1 MMGTMSSIKEIMQFC
16 RLCLV
21 KDQVNVSIFEE
32 HGDTRDVKRKISECL
47 PVTVS
52 EEDSLP
58 KKICDGC
65 LYKLELLYQFR
76 TTCVSAEKQL
86 QVWIAELNNSESK
99 EDQDL
104 KLQHSQTSVKEE
116 IFDATDHPDNSE
128 YVIEEQ
134 HISYEEG
141 DIPYNESQDDNDD
154 GDATNSSDDEPL
166 AKRRK
171 RFLEEQV
178 QTDDTLKTADNKMAI
193 TKLEHESDDEN
204 VDDPEPNFVS
214 VGTSDDQQP
223 GPSGLNKMSATTTN
237 AEMPAFQ
244 PFITLSDG
252 RRAKKTIWNKKLPEI
267 DIIPIQKDLCGKN
280 NHSLSVDEYTDD
292 ATPSPSGT
300 KISRHPLYKNPF
312 VYKKNCW
319 RLGRRKNQHFEHTNP
334 KWACM
339 ICNFVAKEKNSLI
352 NHYEVHKAEK
362 DAKLELPECKSKS
375 DYFNCSICYQEF
387 TSLKAYEKHF
397 DRYHGERKFTC
408 FICEKFY
415 KDAFQ
420 LCIHNHL
427 AHTTT
432 ENQYY
437 CILCDFKTNSRKSLK
452 QHLQGHEDSCLFKC
466 DVCGRGFEGKSN
478 LEEHKSIHDAATIF
492 CCDICGEN
500 FDSSVNLDEHKK
512 SKHPEIENALGNE
525 CHLCGKNFANKKSL
539 ILHIKG
545 HTGESSVLCDMC
557 GKRLSSGEHLKQHL
571 RVHTGYKPHTC
582 TVCGKGFAKKCNLTL
597 HERVH
602 SGEKPYVCKVCS
614 KAFSQRSTL
623 VIHERYHTGERPYV
637 CSLCSKG
644 FVAKGLLSVHI
655 KSCNVIPA
663 EYLSG
668 ITD

>member
-237 AEMPAFQ
+237 AEMPIRVKEKFRIDRLKSKLDNEYTRKGKRLSKEWKCRKCDDSFTTIRSLKAHRKEAHSKVGQGLWSKYIYSQVENLYFCNICDKNSKTQEEMDQHVVSHDESYTCEHCGNVFQ
-244 PFITLSDG
+244 SAYKYSVHMRFHGSEYFHCTFCDYKTL
-252 RRAKKTIWNKKLPEI
+252 RRTAILTHINNMHLKNFMYYCKF
-267 DIIPIQKDLCGKN
+267 CGKG
-280 NHSLSVDEYTDD
+280 TDD
-292 ATPSPSGT
+292 RVKHREHENSHEGA
-300 KISRHPLYKNPF
+300 KPF
-312 VYKKNCW
+312 VCIVCNKIFLYSRYLLTHQQRYHKVTIDGIS
-319 RLGRRKNQHFEHTNP
+319 LPNQCH
-334 KWACM
+334 
-339 ICNFVAKEKNSLI
+339 ICKRTFSKAASLTKHLI
-352 NHYEVHKAEK
+352 NHEK
-362 DAKLELPECKSKS
+362 IAM
-375 DYFNCSICYQEF
+375 NGGR
-387 TSLKAYEKHF
+387 T
-397 DRYHGERKFTC
+397 
-408 FICEKFY
+408 
-415 KDAFQ
+415 
-420 LCIHNHL
+420 HL
-427 AHTTT
+427 
-432 ENQYY
+432 
-437 CILCDFKTNSRKSLK
+437 
-452 QHLQGHEDSCLFKC
+452 C
-466 DVCGRGFEGKSN
+466 DVCGKAFTGKEKLEGHYRMHTGDKPYSC
-478 LEEHKSIHDAATIF
+478 SY
-492 CCDICGEN
+492 C
-500 FDSSVNLDEHKK
+500 
-512 SKHPEIENALGNE
+512 P
-525 CHLCGKNFANKKSL
+525 KNF
-539 ILHIKG
+539 
-545 HTGESSVLCDMC
+545 T
-557 GKRLSSGEHLKQHL
+557 KREYL
-571 RVHTGYKPHTC
+571 VM
-582 TVCGKGFAKKCNLTL
+582 
-597 HERVH
+597 HERIH
-602 SGEKPYVCKVCS
+602 SGEKP
-614 KAFSQRSTL
+614 FSCEYCGKCFNQPAPL
-623 VIHERYHTGERPYV
+623 KIHVRGHTGERPYI
-637 CSLCSKG
+637 C
-644 FVAKGLLSVHI
+644 HI
-655 KSCNVIPA
+655 CKDGYISRTALNHHFKTCPGRTA
-663 EYLSG
+663 
-668 ITD
+668 DQ

>member
-237 AEMPAFQ
+237 AEMPCTKSKL
-244 PFITLSDG
+244 PEDITCPVCDKVFINRLKLNQHCRQHKPKSFCCQLCG
-252 RRAKKTIWNKKLPEI
+252 KSYKKNYELQLHKERHFKKKTIPCGV
-267 DIIPIQKDLCGKN
+267 CGKMLSSDITLKKHMIACHLKEHPFKCDQCDKGYLSEAALD
-280 NHSLSVDEYTDD
+280 NHKKTAHDGVVYKCDQCE
-292 ATPSPSGT
+292 
-300 KISRHPLYKNPF
+300 KIYKWPQAYKNHVKTHETGYIKP
-312 VYKKNCW
+312 
-319 RLGRRKNQHFEHTNP
+319 EHV
-334 KWACM
+334 CM
-339 ICNFVAKEKNSLI
+339 ICSKILG
-352 NHYEVHKAEK
+352 
-362 DAKLELPECKSKS
+362 SKS
-375 DYFNCSICYQEF
+375 
-387 TSLKAYEKHF
+387 SLQ
-397 DRYHGERKFTC
+397 D
-408 FICEKFY
+408 
-415 KDAFQ
+415 
-420 LCIHNHL
+420 
-427 AHTTT
+427 
-432 ENQYY
+432 
-437 CILCDFKTNSRKSLK
+437 
-452 QHLQGHEDSCLFKC
+452 
-466 DVCGRGFEGKSN
+466 
-478 LEEHKSIHDAATIF
+478 
-492 CCDICGEN
+492 
-500 FDSSVNLDEHKK
+500 
-512 SKHPEIENALGNE
+512 
-525 CHLCGKNFANKKSL
+525 
-539 ILHIKG
+539 
-545 HTGESSVLCDMC
+545 
-557 GKRLSSGEHLKQHL
+557 HL
-571 RVHTGYKPHTC
+571 RTHQSIKRYMC
-582 TVCGKGFAKKCNLTL
+582 EICGKGVTSLESLKI
-597 HERVH
+597 HERGHRGEKPFACKHCPKKFVSNALLRPH
-602 SGEKPYVCKVCS
+602 ERIHTNEKPYVCQTCN
-614 KAFSQRSTL
+614 KAFNQYGSYK
-623 VIHERYHTGERPYV
+623 IHTRIHTGERPYG
-637 CSLCSKG
+637 CHLCEKRFPSRTALNTHLK
-644 FVAKGLLSVHI
+644 KH
-655 KSCNVIPA
+655 
-663 EYLSG
+663 
-668 ITD
+668 

>member
-237 AEMPAFQ
+237 AEMPKRKHRWNKDIKRKPFLMCKNCNEKFSTARQLSIHTKEHLQKSNERQYLYTYSNRMFNCNTCDAEFSSKEKVEDHVLTHEKQYECVKCHSVFESPYKYSVHVQKHTKEAFQ
-244 PFITLSDG
+244 CPLCHYKTARATSLSQHIN
-252 RRAKKTIWNKKLPEI
+252 RMHLKRYAYNCRH
-267 DIIPIQKDLCGKN
+267 CGKGFG
-280 NHSLSVDEYTDD
+280 D
-292 ATPSPSGT
+292 PS
-300 KISRHPLYKNPF
+300 
-312 VYKKNCW
+312 VYKEHEQNHIAVKTLVCIVCKKEFLFSRYLTQHQTKRHVPNI
-319 RLGRRKNQHFEHTNP
+319 LGIQRKDQCAF
-334 KWACM
+334 
-339 ICNFVAKEKNSLI
+339 
-352 NHYEVHKAEK
+352 
-362 DAKLELPECKSKS
+362 CKKIFKKQATL
-375 DYFNCSICYQEF
+375 D
-387 TSLKAYEKHF
+387 KHLQTF
-397 DRYHGERKFTC
+397 HSNTPRP
-408 FICEKFY
+408 
-415 KDAFQ
+415 
-420 LCIHNHL
+420 
-427 AHTTT
+427 TTH
-432 ENQYY
+432 
-437 CILCDFKTNSRKSLK
+437 LCDNCGKGFKT
-452 QHLQGHEDSCLFKC
+452 
-466 DVCGRGFEGKSN
+466 
-478 LEEHKSIHDAATIF
+478 
-492 CCDICGEN
+492 
-500 FDSSVNLDEHKK
+500 
-512 SKHPEIENALGNE
+512 KHQLT
-525 CHLCGKNFANKKSL
+525 
-539 ILHIKG
+539 LHYRI
-545 HTGESSVLCDMC
+545 
-557 GKRLSSGEHLKQHL
+557 
-571 RVHTGYKPHTC
+571 HTGYKPYQC
-582 TVCGKGFAKKCNLTL
+582 KYCDKCFSKKEYLVM
-597 HERVH
+597 HERIH
-602 SGEKPYVCKVCS
+602 SGEKPYSCTHCGKCFNQYSSLRVHV
-614 KAFSQRSTL
+614 RT
-623 VIHERYHTGERPYV
+623 HTGERPYV
-637 CSLCSKG
+637 CQFCGNGYATKHSLKIHMNTCSGPDNK
-644 FVAKGLLSVHI
+644 
-655 KSCNVIPA
+655 
-663 EYLSG
+663 
-668 ITD
+668 D

>member
-237 AEMPAFQ
+237 AEMPNL
-244 PFITLSDG
+244 LSSSKEFKCSVCNQG
-252 RRAKKTIWNKKLPEI
+252 FEQRAKL
-267 DIIPIQKDLCGKN
+267 KN
-280 NHSLSVDEYTDD
+280 HMRKHK
-292 ATPSPSGT
+292 P
-300 KISRHPLYKNPF
+300 KNR
-312 VYKKNCW
+312 C
-319 RLGRRKNQHFEHTNP
+319 
-334 KWACM
+334 
-339 ICNFVAKEKNSLI
+339 
-352 NHYEVHKAEK
+352 
-362 DAKLELPECKSKS
+362 
-375 DYFNCSICYQEF
+375 
-387 TSLKAYEKHF
+387 
-397 DRYHGERKFTC
+397 
-408 FICEKFY
+408 
-415 KDAFQ
+415 
-420 LCIHNHL
+420 
-427 AHTTT
+427 
-432 ENQYY
+432 
-437 CILCDFKTNSRKSLK
+437 
-452 QHLQGHEDSCLFKC
+452 C
-466 DVCGRGFEGKSN
+466 DVCGSKFKTNQELNKHQRTHNSQKNIPCTLCEATFITEVGMKQHITSVHLKAYPFKCDQCDKGYLFEYILN
-478 LEEHKSIHDAATIF
+478 
-492 CCDICGEN
+492 N
-500 FDSSVNLDEHKK
+500 HKK
-512 SKHPEIENALGNE
+512 SAHLGTVYKCEKCNKNYKCRVAFKHHLKTHEVGYKKPEYSCSICTKLLSSKRCLESHLRTHEDSTRYVCKFCGKALGSR
-525 CHLCGKNFANKKSL
+525 HYLQ
-539 ILHIKG
+539 I
-545 HTGESSVLCDMC
+545 
-557 GKRLSSGEHLKQHL
+557 
-571 RVHTGYKPHTC
+571 
-582 TVCGKGFAKKCNLTL
+582 
-597 HERVH
+597 HERTHKGDKPFVCQYCPKAFVSSCLLKMH
-602 SGEKPYVCKVCS
+602 ERIHTNERPYVCKVCN
-614 KAFSQRSTL
+614 KAFNQLAPLT
-623 VIHERYHTGERPYV
+623 IHTRIHTGERPYG
-637 CSLCSKG
+637 CHLCDQRFSSRTNLNLHLK
-644 FVAKGLLSVHI
+644 KH
-655 KSCNVIPA
+655 
-663 EYLSG
+663 
-668 ITD
+668 

>member
-237 AEMPAFQ
+237 AEMPSSSSKEDQTCQEEIGCIETMSCIKCKNTFDTKSSFSKHFPKCTGSRLIPCEICQKKFESNTEKMYHVKRAHD
-244 PFITLSDG
+244 PSRITFACTICDKTFMTQIG
-252 RRAKKTIWNKKLPEI
+252 VKRHEGTHVNQFKYGCTECDKKYNLKTSLDHHVAVEHKGIRYQCKE
-267 DIIPIQKDLCGKN
+267 CGKSFTDKRYMKE
-280 NHSLSVDEYTDD
+280 HSFTHKEDYVPKRFTCTVCDKKMTSKHYFLRHVACHSNPNVTSVVCEVCGKTVTSKSSLRDHMMIHTGEKPFECKVCGKMFNK
-292 ATPSPSGT
+292 ARLL
-300 KISRHPLYKNPF
+300 KIHIRI
-312 VYKKNCW
+312 
-319 RLGRRKNQHFEHTNP
+319 HT
-334 KWACM
+334 
-339 ICNFVAKEKNSLI
+339 KEKP
-352 NHYEVHKAEK
+352 HV
-362 DAKLELPECKSKS
+362 
-375 DYFNCSICYQEF
+375 
-387 TSLKAYEKHF
+387 
-397 DRYHGERKFTC
+397 
-408 FICEKFY
+408 
-415 KDAFQ
+415 
-420 LCIHNHL
+420 
-427 AHTTT
+427 
-432 ENQYY
+432 
-437 CILCDFKTNSRKSLK
+437 
-452 QHLQGHEDSCLFKC
+452 
-466 DVCGRGFEGKSN
+466 
-478 LEEHKSIHDAATIF
+478 
-492 CCDICGEN
+492 CDICG
-500 FDSSVNLDEHKK
+500 
-512 SKHPEIENALGNE
+512 
-525 CHLCGKNFANKKSL
+525 
-539 ILHIKG
+539 
-545 HTGESSVLCDMC
+545 
-557 GKRLSSGEHLKQHL
+557 
-571 RVHTGYKPHTC
+571 
-582 TVCGKGFAKKCNLTL
+582 
-597 HERVH
+597 
-602 SGEKPYVCKVCS
+602 

-623 VIHERYHTGERPYV
+623 VIHNRLHSGEKPFV
-637 CSLCSKG
+637 CVICNKRFYTKSILKTHSKSHG
-644 FVAKGLLSVHI
+644 EPLSST
-655 KSCNVIPA
+655 K
-663 EYLSG
+663 L
-668 ITD
+668 

>member
-237 AEMPAFQ
+237 AEMP
-244 PFITLSDG
+244 P
-252 RRAKKTIWNKKLPEI
+252 KKI
-267 DIIPIQKDLCGKN
+267 
-280 NHSLSVDEYTDD
+280 NHSLQQTQHRIYVTTSNCNNQPLILLNNESERKYTVNIRNAKERLKRKREELSRKLIKLKPNMICFSKRFPNCKTYD
-292 ATPSPSGT
+292 ATT
-300 KISRHPLYKNPF
+300 FKNKRDFRSQTEFPM
-312 VYKKNCW
+312 
-319 RLGRRKNQHFEHTNP
+319 RLFQDLD
-334 KWACM
+334 
-339 ICNFVAKEKNSLI
+339 NSHL
-352 NHYEVHKAEK
+352 
-362 DAKLELPECKSKS
+362 SKS
-375 DYFNCSICYQEF
+375 PDDEIKVTYNDIAFDMCELSDDTADSQFKSDIIEILDSDSDTEDNKMGITE
-387 TSLKAYEKHF
+387 SLSVNHK
-397 DRYHGERKFTC
+397 ERKSNNPG
-408 FICEKFY
+408 
-415 KDAFQ
+415 
-420 LCIHNHL
+420 CIM
-427 AHTTT
+427 
-432 ENQYY
+432 
-437 CILCDFKTNSRKSLK
+437 RKYIKPAMLK
-452 QHLQGHEDSCLFKC
+452 
-466 DVCGRGFEGKSN
+466 
-478 LEEHKSIHDAATIF
+478 
-492 CCDICGEN
+492 
-500 FDSSVNLDEHKK
+500 
-512 SKHPEIENALGNE
+512 
-525 CHLCGKNFANKKSL
+525 
-539 ILHIKG
+539 
-545 HTGESSVLCDMC
+545 
-557 GKRLSSGEHLKQHL
+557 
-571 RVHTGYKPHTC
+571 
-582 TVCGKGFAKKCNLTL
+582 
-597 HERVH
+597 
-602 SGEKPYVCKVCS
+602 
-614 KAFSQRSTL
+614 
-623 VIHERYHTGERPYV
+623 
-637 CSLCSKG
+637 
-644 FVAKGLLSVHI
+644 
-655 KSCNVIPA
+655 
-663 EYLSG
+663 
-668 ITD
+668 

>member
-237 AEMPAFQ
+237 AEMPLKLKHIGNLQGKLVAISDNLKICIECGISFSNMNDLQ
-244 PFITLSDG
+244 DHIKNYHWPGTSISQTLTKSTQKTQVQHQNTKQYKVLCHEQNDSCEAILPDDLLRNNLKLVLNNNVIKKVKQKIQVERAIMPLIKVKSPENKPNFIRTDKILKRIDLT
-252 RRAKKTIWNKKLPEI
+252 RVLDDLKNKSNTKNARCNYCKSMFASTRDLNLHVDTWHI
-267 DIIPIQKDLCGKN
+267 CSVCQKGYQN
-280 NHSLSVDEYTDD
+280 
-292 ATPSPSGT
+292 
-300 KISRHPLYKNPF
+300 
-312 VYKKNCW
+312 
-319 RLGRRKNQHFEHTNP
+319 
-334 KWACM
+334 
-339 ICNFVAKEKNSLI
+339 LI
-352 NHYEVHKAEK
+352 NHT
-362 DAKLELPECKSKS
+362 SMQ
-375 DYFNCSICYQEF
+375 SICMVCH
-387 TSLKAYEKHF
+387 TAV
-397 DRYHGERKFTC
+397 
-408 FICEKFY
+408 CEKRLMHSHY
-415 KDAFQ
+415 
-420 LCIHNHL
+420 L
-427 AHTTT
+427 
-432 ENQYY
+432 
-437 CILCDFKTNSRKSLK
+437 SR
-452 QHLQGHEDSCLFKC
+452 H
-466 DVCGRGFEGKSN
+466 GKHWCS
-478 LEEHKSIHDAATIF
+478 
-492 CCDICGEN
+492 
-500 FDSSVNLDEHKK
+500 
-512 SKHPEIENALGNE
+512 
-525 CHLCGKNFANKKSL
+525 
-539 ILHIKG
+539 
-545 HTGESSVLCDMC
+545 
-557 GKRLSSGEHLKQHL
+557 Q
-571 RVHTGYKPHTC
+571 
-582 TVCGKGFAKKCNLTL
+582 CNLIFRDASDL
-597 HERVH
+597 YRHCGLKH
-602 SGEKPYVCKVCS
+602 
-614 KAFSQRSTL
+614 L
-623 VIHERYHTGERPYV
+623 VID
-637 CSLCSKG
+637 K
-644 FVAKGLLSVHI
+644 
-655 KSCNVIPA
+655 
-663 EYLSG
+663 
-668 ITD
+668 

>member
-237 AEMPAFQ
+237 AEMPLTIKAKINNPKLVIPENMNQRFGSNKNYQ
-244 PFITLSDG
+244 IQITPKYNL
-252 RRAKKTIWNKKLPEI
+252 
-267 DIIPIQKDLCGKN
+267 
-280 NHSLSVDEYTDD
+280 
-292 ATPSPSGT
+292 
-300 KISRHPLYKNPF
+300 
-312 VYKKNCW
+312 
-319 RLGRRKNQHFEHTNP
+319 KNQLAN
-334 KWACM
+334 KLKK
-339 ICNFVAKEKNSLI
+339 ILNVANESSDEPFAILPDDLIKEDMQQEDIQQEDIQQEDIQQES
-352 NHYEVHKAEK
+352 
-362 DAKLELPECKSKS
+362 
-375 DYFNCSICYQEF
+375 FN
-387 TSLKAYEKHF
+387 
-397 DRYHGERKFTC
+397 R
-408 FICEKFY
+408 
-415 KDAFQ
+415 
-420 LCIHNHL
+420 
-427 AHTTT
+427 
-432 ENQYY
+432 
-437 CILCDFKTNSRKSLK
+437 
-452 QHLQGHEDSCLFKC
+452 
-466 DVCGRGFEGKSN
+466 
-478 LEEHKSIHDAATIF
+478 
-492 CCDICGEN
+492 
-500 FDSSVNLDEHKK
+500 
-512 SKHPEIENALGNE
+512 EIENKKAQKYKCGICCITFVSPYEFSIHIQRHTGFDFRCPLCSYEAMKSISIRHHISRVHFPTQFEENAVSCNV
-525 CHLCGKNFANKKSL
+525 CHVKFSSHRTLYQHQIRRHVPNIIVEVQPRYRCHFCKKIIKDNQAIQNSERPYYCASCRDNFNKKTFL
-539 ILHIKG
+539 
-545 HTGESSVLCDMC
+545 D
-557 GKRLSSGEHLKQHL
+557 
-571 RVHTGYKPHTC
+571 VHKTSHDY
-582 TVCGKGFAKKCNLTL
+582 
-597 HERVH
+597 
-602 SGEKPYVCKVCS
+602 
-614 KAFSQRSTL
+614 
-623 VIHERYHTGERPYV
+623 ERPYV
-637 CSLCSKG
+637 CRYCKSEFVNQLSLTKH
-644 FVAKGLLSVHI
+644 LSI
-655 KSCNVIPA
+655 CNK
-663 EYLSG
+663 
-668 ITD
+668 

>member
-237 AEMPAFQ
+237 AEMPKVAF
-244 PFITLSDG
+244 
-252 RRAKKTIWNKKLPEI
+252 
-267 DIIPIQKDLCGKN
+267 IIVHPQK
-280 NHSLSVDEYTDD
+280 
-292 ATPSPSGT
+292 
-300 KISRHPLYKNPF
+300 
-312 VYKKNCW
+312 
-319 RLGRRKNQHFEHTNP
+319 Q
-334 KWACM
+334 
-339 ICNFVAKEKNSLI
+339 
-352 NHYEVHKAEK
+352 
-362 DAKLELPECKSKS
+362 KLEPE
-375 DYFNCSICYQEF
+375 
-387 TSLKAYEKHF
+387 
-397 DRYHGERKFTC
+397 
-408 FICEKFY
+408 
-415 KDAFQ
+415 FQ
-420 LCIHNHL
+420 YR
-427 AHTTT
+427 T
-432 ENQYY
+432 
-437 CILCDFKTNSRKSLK
+437 
-452 QHLQGHEDSCLFKC
+452 C
-466 DVCGRGFEGKSN
+466 DVCHQIFSS
-478 LEEHKSIHDAATIF
+478 EERLSKHKRIHKEKTLPEVPCIKNQEVEYKKCSLCVLTFPNAEKLRKHQRAHREKTIP
-492 CCDICGEN
+492 CDIC
-500 FDSSVNLDEHKK
+500 
-512 SKHPEIENALGNE
+512 
-525 CHLCGKNFANKKSL
+525 NKKFKYTYDVTIHKRQFHERLKEETCTICS
-539 ILHIKG
+539 
-545 HTGESSVLCDMC
+545 
-557 GKRLSSGEHLKQHL
+557 KRLSTKTGLLLHMKRLHSIETEFKCGQCDKGYVTERELNEHTKTEHTGIRYYCDHCKKDYKNENYYKQHM
-571 RVHTGYKPHTC
+571 RTHQPDYI
-582 TVCGKGFAKKCNLTL
+582 KKD
-597 HERVH
+597 H
-602 SGEKPYVCKVCS
+602 VCKVCS
-614 KAFSQRSTL
+614 RILSSQSSLHKHMAIHNGTNAKYVCEICGKKLSGMPTLIIHKRLHTGEKPAACRFCNKTFVHKRYIIEHERVHTKEKPFICKTCGKGFSQRSSL
-623 VIHERYHTGERPYV
+623 QIHTRYHTGERPYV
-637 CSLCSKG
+637 CSICNKG
-644 FVAKGLLSVHI
+644 FVSTSAMKTHLSRH
-655 KSCNVIPA
+655 
-663 EYLSG
+663 
-668 ITD
+668 

>member
-237 AEMPAFQ
+237 AEMPTNLKQ
-244 PFITLSDG
+244 KEDVVKNTSCNRCNKSYST
-252 RRAKKTIWNKKLPEI
+252 RRAYTKHRHRCNKIKS
-267 DIIPIQKDLCGKN
+267 IP
-280 NHSLSVDEYTDD
+280 
-292 ATPSPSGT
+292 
-300 KISRHPLYKNPF
+300 
-312 VYKKNCW
+312 
-319 RLGRRKNQHFEHTNP
+319 
-334 KWACM
+334 
-339 ICNFVAKEKNSLI
+339 CN
-352 NHYEVHKAEK
+352 
-362 DAKLELPECKSKS
+362 
-375 DYFNCSICYQEF
+375 
-387 TSLKAYEKHF
+387 
-397 DRYHGERKFTC
+397 
-408 FICEKFY
+408 ICEK
-415 KDAFQ
+415 
-420 LCIHNHL
+420 L
-427 AHTTT
+427 
-432 ENQYY
+432 
-437 CILCDFKTNSRKSLK
+437 FKTFQERNRHVKALHNENRNVYACDICDEFFLTTSALERHENKHLNKHKFQCDECGKKFHIKSSLNHHIALQHKGVRYTCEECGKSFASEPYFRKHCVTHKEDYVPPNFHCLECGKIYNRKSSLAMHIQIHRDPSKKFFVCEVCGKSVASKTSLK
-452 QHLQGHEDSCLFKC
+452 QHVMLHTGEKPFKC
-466 DVCGRGFEGKSN
+466 DVCGKSFN
-478 LEEHKSIHDAATIF
+478 KQTICKSHMRT
-492 CCDICGEN
+492 
-500 FDSSVNLDEHKK
+500 HTK
-512 SKHPEIENALGNE
+512 SKPFICN
-525 CHLCGKNFANKKSL
+525 
-539 ILHIKG
+539 I
-545 HTGESSVLCDMC
+545 
-557 GKRLSSGEHLKQHL
+557 
-571 RVHTGYKPHTC
+571 
-582 TVCGKGFAKKCNLTL
+582 CGKGFSQRTPLTVHL
-597 HERVH
+597 RYH
-602 SGEKPYVCKVCS
+602 SGEKPFTCLVCQKTFYTRTLLKTHS
-614 KAFSQRSTL
+614 K
-623 VIHERYHTGERPYV
+623 IHGIP
-637 CSLCSKG
+637 
-644 FVAKGLLSVHI
+644 LS
-655 KSCNVIPA
+655 CF
-663 EYLSG
+663 
-668 ITD
+668 

>member
-237 AEMPAFQ
+237 AEMPYRYSSSIEGQTCKEEMECIGTISCIKCKSTFDTKSSFSKHFRKCTGSRLIPCEICQ
-244 PFITLSDG
+244 KKFKSNTEKMYHVN
-252 RRAKKTIWNKKLPEI
+252 RAHDPSRTTFACTICDKTFVTQIGFKHHVCILHVTQFKYGCTECDRKYNLKSSLDHHVSVEHKGIRYQCKE
-267 DIIPIQKDLCGKN
+267 CGK
-280 NHSLSVDEYTDD
+280 SFTD
-292 ATPSPSGT
+292 
-300 KISRHPLYKNPF
+300 KN
-312 VYKKNCW
+312 YLKK
-319 RLGRRKNQHFEHTNP
+319 HAVTH
-334 KWACM
+334 
-339 ICNFVAKEKNSLI
+339 KE
-352 NHYEVHKAEK
+352 
-362 DAKLELPECKSKS
+362 
-375 DYFNCSICYQEF
+375 DYVPNI
-387 TSLKAYEKHF
+387 
-397 DRYHGERKFTC
+397 
-408 FICEKFY
+408 
-415 KDAFQ
+415 
-420 LCIHNHL
+420 
-427 AHTTT
+427 
-432 ENQYY
+432 
-437 CILCDFKTNSRKSLK
+437 
-452 QHLQGHEDSCLFKC
+452 FKC
-466 DVCGRGFEGKSN
+466 TVCDKSMTSKHYFLRHVASHSNPNGTSVACEVCGKTVATKS
-478 LEEHKSIHDAATIF
+478 
-492 CCDICGEN
+492 
-500 FDSSVNLDEHKK
+500 
-512 SKHPEIENALGNE
+512 
-525 CHLCGKNFANKKSL
+525 SL
-539 ILHIKG
+539 RDHMMI
-545 HTGESSVLCDMC
+545 HTGE
-557 GKRLSSGEHLKQHL
+557 
-571 RVHTGYKPHTC
+571 KPFKC
-582 TVCGKGFAKKCNLTL
+582 KVCGKMFNKTRLLKIHIRIHTK
-597 HERVH
+597 
-602 SGEKPYVCKVCS
+602 EKPYVCDICG
-614 KAFSQRSTL
+614 KAFSHRPALSTHNR
-623 VIHERYHTGERPYV
+623 VHTGERRFV
-637 CSLCSKG
+637 CVICNKRFTTKSILKAHSNRSHG
-644 FVAKGLLSVHI
+644 EPLSST
-655 KSCNVIPA
+655 K
-663 EYLSG
+663 L
-668 ITD
+668 

>member
-237 AEMPAFQ
+237 AEMPK
-244 PFITLSDG
+244 S
-252 RRAKKTIWNKKLPEI
+252 KKIGKRCILTRKR
-267 DIIPIQKDLCGKN
+267 KDN
-280 NHSLSVDEYTDD
+280 NNTSHDD
-292 ATPSPSGT
+292 ATIRLNELIIKDEPYDVNSDGEINQVENTKKESEEKTSEAILCEVCDQTFTNNIEFCLHTITHSEDGKYHCYLCNYRSASKYSIESHIRTHDGT
-300 KISRHPLYKNPF
+300 AKYK
-312 VYKKNCW
+312 C
-319 RLGRRKNQHFEHTNP
+319 E
-334 KWACM
+334 
-339 ICNFVAKEKNSLI
+339 ICNKGFGIRTHASQHKYFHSGEKPFQC
-352 NHYEVHKAEK
+352 E
-362 DAKLELPECKSKS
+362 
-375 DYFNCSICYQEF
+375 ICG
-387 TSLKAYEKHF
+387 KHF
-397 DRYHGERKFTC
+397 MFSWFLASHRRSQHWEILTGKPLVKYDCR
-408 FICEKFY
+408 ICKKHY
-415 KDAFQ
+415 TSSTGLKRHQAS
-420 LCIHNHL
+420 IHNMGKRE
-427 AHTTT
+427 A
-432 ENQYY
+432 
-437 CILCDFKTNSRKSLK
+437 SRL
-452 QHLQGHEDSCLFKC
+452 
-466 DVCGRGFEGKSN
+466 
-478 LEEHKSIHDAATIF
+478 
-492 CCDICGEN
+492 CDICG
-500 FDSSVNLDEHKK
+500 
-512 SKHPEIENALGNE
+512 
-525 CHLCGKNFANKKSL
+525 KSL
-539 ILHIKG
+539 
-545 HTGESSVLCDMC
+545 SS
-557 GKRLSSGEHLKQHL
+557 KEKLKFH
-571 RVHTGYKPHTC
+571 RRIHTGYKPYAC
-582 TVCGKGFAKKCNLTL
+582 T
-597 HERVH
+597 
-602 SGEKPYVCKVCS
+602 VCS
-614 KAFSQRSTL
+614 KAFTKKEQLKEHERVHTGEKPYICNFCGKGFSQRSPL
-623 VIHERYHTGERPYV
+623 RIHERIHTGERPYSCKICFRGFV
-637 CSLCSKG
+637 SKG
-644 FVAKGLLSVHI
+644 VMDIHM
-655 KSCNVIPA
+655 KSCQGQTRQSSRNTNKI
-663 EYLSG
+663 
-668 ITD
+668 

>member
-237 AEMPAFQ
+237 AEMPSCEDTKTTLFET
-244 PFITLSDG
+244 FIDDDIVIVCNDINFELDDENDTSHDV
-252 RRAKKTIWNKKLPEI
+252 LPINTKYVVEEMNNSESI
-267 DIIPIQKDLCGKN
+267 GSKMKVKN
-280 NHSLSVDEYTDD
+280 NKCKETSPPESTVSITNRVTCERCKCRVKLNETICDD
-292 ATPSPSGT
+292 DG
-300 KISRHPLYKNPF
+300 IF
-312 VYKKNCW
+312 CKKCYN
-319 RLGRRKNQHFEHTNP
+319 
-334 KWACM
+334 
-339 ICNFVAKEKNSLI
+339 
-352 NHYEVHKAEK
+352 
-362 DAKLELPECKSKS
+362 KS
-375 DYFNCSICYQEF
+375 
-387 TSLKAYEKHF
+387 
-397 DRYHGERKFTC
+397 
-408 FICEKFY
+408 FICEYCDIKCSTN
-415 KDAFQ
+415 KV
-420 LCIHNHL
+420 LK
-427 AHTTT
+427 AHVK
-432 ENQYY
+432 EKHY
-437 CILCDFKTNSRKSLK
+437 C
-452 QHLQGHEDSCLFKC
+452 
-466 DVCGRGFEGKSN
+466 
-478 LEEHKSIHDAATIF
+478 A
-492 CCDICGEN
+492 CCD
-500 FDSSVNLDEHKK
+500 
-512 SKHPEIENALGNE
+512 KHYQFPQKHRVKL
-525 CHLCGKNFANKKSL
+525 HSL
-539 ILHIKG
+539 
-545 HTGESSVLCDMC
+545 
-557 GKRLSSGEHLKQHL
+557 R
-571 RVHTGYKPHTC
+571 C
-582 TVCGKGFAKKCNLTL
+582 TVCGELVSSKEDLEKHMGTTHSCSYCKKYYSKIRIHHYKTEPVQCIICKYMICKKSEIRKHYLVHHGRQWCAHCNNTFANTQELFK
-597 HERVH
+597 
-602 SGEKPYVCKVCS
+602 
-614 KAFSQRSTL
+614 
-623 VIHERYHTGERPYV
+623 HTHTHLQNDV
-637 CSLCSKG
+637 VL
-644 FVAKGLLSVHI
+644 
-655 KSCNVIPA
+655 
-663 EYLSG
+663 
-668 ITD
+668 

>member
-237 AEMPAFQ
+237 AEMPSSPDQKFQ
-244 PFITLSDG
+244 PRTCTSCNRSYTTQSSFKTHKYRCPANPLITKVTEKMSCI
-252 RRAKKTIWNKKLPEI
+252 R
-267 DIIPIQKDLCGKN
+267 CGKTFLKKAAFSKHFRRCQRGRTIPCDVCQKLFKTVAERN
-280 NHSLSVDEYTDD
+280 THKKRVHDAENCQKYPCDICDQTFRDKPTLTHHKKRHLNQYDFTCDECGEQFVVKSSFEYHILSKHKGVRHACKDCGKIFTTEWYLREHSVKHNDDYEQQYFSCSECEKKFMVKSSLNQHIKRVHCGKGLSICEICGKAVTSKTSLRDHIMIHTGEK
-292 ATPSPSGT
+292 PFKCEVCKKPFKT
-300 KISRHPLYKNPF
+300 KNLLKIHVRTHTNSKPF
-312 VYKKNCW
+312 V
-319 RLGRRKNQHFEHTNP
+319 
-334 KWACM
+334 
-339 ICNFVAKEKNSLI
+339 CN
-352 NHYEVHKAEK
+352 
-362 DAKLELPECKSKS
+362 
-375 DYFNCSICYQEF
+375 
-387 TSLKAYEKHF
+387 
-397 DRYHGERKFTC
+397 
-408 FICEKFY
+408 ICEK
-415 KDAFQ
+415 AFTQ
-420 LCIHNHL
+420 RTSLVVHIRQ
-427 AHTTT
+427 HT
-432 ENQYY
+432 
-437 CILCDFKTNSRKSLK
+437 
-452 QHLQGHEDSCLFKC
+452 
-466 DVCGRGFEGKSN
+466 
-478 LEEHKSIHDAATIF
+478 
-492 CCDICGEN
+492 
-500 FDSSVNLDEHKK
+500 
-512 SKHPEIENALGNE
+512 
-525 CHLCGKNFANKKSL
+525 
-539 ILHIKG
+539 
-545 HTGESSVLCDMC
+545 
-557 GKRLSSGEHLKQHL
+557 
-571 RVHTGYKPHTC
+571 
-582 TVCGKGFAKKCNLTL
+582 
-597 HERVH
+597 
-602 SGEKPYVCKVCS
+602 GEKPYPCVVCNRRFYTSSSLKVHS
-614 KAFSQRSTL
+614 KSHG
-623 VIHERYHTGERPYV
+623 VP
-637 CSLCSKG
+637 
-644 FVAKGLLSVHI
+644 LSDI
-655 KSCNVIPA
+655 
-663 EYLSG
+663 
-668 ITD
+668 

>member
-237 AEMPAFQ
+237 AEMPKIT
-244 PFITLSDG
+244 FILLHSQ
-252 RRAKKTIWNKKLPEI
+252 KKKHEPKV
-267 DIIPIQKDLCGKN
+267 Q
-280 NHSLSVDEYTDD
+280 Y
-292 ATPSPSGT
+292 
-300 KISRHPLYKNPF
+300 
-312 VYKKNCW
+312 
-319 RLGRRKNQHFEHTNP
+319 RK
-334 KWACM
+334 
-339 ICNFVAKEKNSLI
+339 
-352 NHYEVHKAEK
+352 
-362 DAKLELPECKSKS
+362 
-375 DYFNCSICYQEF
+375 
-387 TSLKAYEKHF
+387 
-397 DRYHGERKFTC
+397 
-408 FICEKFY
+408 
-415 KDAFQ
+415 
-420 LCIHNHL
+420 
-427 AHTTT
+427 
-432 ENQYY
+432 
-437 CILCDFKTNSRKSLK
+437 
-452 QHLQGHEDSCLFKC
+452 
-466 DVCGRGFEGKSN
+466 
-478 LEEHKSIHDAATIF
+478 
-492 CCDICGEN
+492 CDICDLILPNAER
-500 FDSSVNLDEHKK
+500 L
-512 SKHPEIENALGNE
+512 SKH
-525 CHLCGKNFANKKSL
+525 K
-539 ILHIKG
+539 
-545 HTGESSVLCDMC
+545 
-557 GKRLSSGEHLKQHL
+557 
-571 RVHTGYKPHTC
+571 RVHREKTFPCDLCNMKFKYNYEVVVHKRQRHEKFKPETC
-582 TVCGKGFAKKCNLTL
+582 TVCSKRLASKTSLLLHMKCRHTNEIEFQCDQCDKGYTTEKALHEHTKTVHKGVRYYCAHCKKVYRNEQYFKQHMRIHEPDYVKTDHVCSVCSKSLSSAVSLYKHMTIHNGTSAKYVCEICGKKLSSTKSLVIHKRLHTGEKPEVCRFCDKTFVDKGRVKDHERTHTKEKPYICKICGKGF
-597 HERVH
+597 
-602 SGEKPYVCKVCS
+602 
-614 KAFSQRSTL
+614 SQCGSL
-623 VIHERYHTGERPYV
+623 KIHTRYHTGERPYV
-637 CSLCSKG
+637 CNVCNKG
-644 FVAKGLLSVHI
+644 FVT
-655 KSCNVIPA
+655 KSAMKTHSN
-663 EYLSG
+663 SH
-668 ITD
+668 

>member
-237 AEMPAFQ
+237 AEMPITKSEPTVSFGDTNVNLCDSLEQESDECAFNIDD
-244 PFITLSDG
+244 FIKRSRPSDSSELEQNDSLEVS
-252 RRAKKTIWNKKLPEI
+252 KCNE
-267 DIIPIQKDLCGKN
+267 CGKVFMN
-280 NHSLSVDEYTDD
+280 SHQYKIHIQMHKLTMQNDSSSKAHLDGEENQQCCDTSLENIEIVCNDIKFDKYDNSQNIVRNPDSIDQCQSNVIEIVDSDDEDCIVVTPLQTKICVKCKTSAVSLNESNVCPTCVVCTPLYISVKCAYCKIDFDLKNSIVLEGKVLCKSCVREKLTCVLCNEE
-292 ATPSPSGT
+292 SPSLQ
-300 KISRHPLYKNPF
+300 HLKNHT
-312 VYKKNCW
+312 
-319 RLGRRKNQHFEHTNP
+319 RQQHF
-334 KWACM
+334 
-339 ICNFVAKEKNSLI
+339 CNFCNKHIINLTKHKINQVTCTICQEPLCTKFNVQQHYRI
-352 NHYEVHKAEK
+352 NHKE
-362 DAKLELPECKSKS
+362 
-375 DYFNCSICYQEF
+375 
-387 TSLKAYEKHF
+387 
-397 DRYHGERKFTC
+397 
-408 FICEKFY
+408 
-415 KDAFQ
+415 
-420 LCIHNHL
+420 
-427 AHTTT
+427 
-432 ENQYY
+432 YY
-437 CILCDFKTNSRKSLK
+437 CMLCASRFTTDYGLYLHSQKF
-452 QHLQGHEDSCLFKC
+452 H
-466 DVCGRGFEGKSN
+466 
-478 LEEHKSIHDAATIF
+478 
-492 CCDICGEN
+492 
-500 FDSSVNLDEHKK
+500 SVK
-512 SKHPEIENALGNE
+512 
-525 CHLCGKNFANKKSL
+525 
-539 ILHIKG
+539 
-545 HTGESSVLCDMC
+545 
-557 GKRLSSGEHLKQHL
+557 
-571 RVHTGYKPHTC
+571 
-582 TVCGKGFAKKCNLTL
+582 
-597 HERVH
+597 
-602 SGEKPYVCKVCS
+602 
-614 KAFSQRSTL
+614 
-623 VIHERYHTGERPYV
+623 
-637 CSLCSKG
+637 
-644 FVAKGLLSVHI
+644 
-655 KSCNVIPA
+655 
-663 EYLSG
+663 
-668 ITD
+668 

>member
-237 AEMPAFQ
+237 AEMPLKHREQ
-244 PFITLSDG
+244 SN
-252 RRAKKTIWNKKLPEI
+252 RRAKIVSKQWKCRKCHLVFNTDRALRAHRKEIHSKVGKLLWAKYIYNKVEDVYTCNICESSTKSQEEMEEHVVSHDDTYTCDRCGQMFQSPYKYSVHMQSHGSDNFHCPFCEYKTFRRPAILTHINCMHLKSFMYNCNY
-267 DIIPIQKDLCGKN
+267 CGKG
-280 NHSLSVDEYTDD
+280 TDD
-292 ATPSPSGT
+292 IV
-300 KISRHPLYKNPF
+300 KHR
-312 VYKKNCW
+312 
-319 RLGRRKNQHFEHTNP
+319 EHEASHVDGKP
-334 KWACM
+334 IVCVV
-339 ICNFVAKEKNSLI
+339 C
-352 NHYEVHKAEK
+352 
-362 DAKLELPECKSKS
+362 SKS
-375 DYFNCSICYQEF
+375 FLYSRYLLTHQR
-387 TSLKAYEKHF
+387 
-397 DRYHGERKFTC
+397 RYHRVTIEGVQHTDQC
-408 FICEKFY
+408 HICKRFFAKPDSLMKHIRSHEKLS
-415 KDAFQ
+415 K
-420 LCIHNHL
+420 
-427 AHTTT
+427 
-432 ENQYY
+432 
-437 CILCDFKTNSRKSLK
+437 KTKS
-452 QHLQGHEDSCLFKC
+452 Q
-466 DVCGRGFEGKSN
+466 
-478 LEEHKSIHDAATIF
+478 
-492 CCDICGEN
+492 
-500 FDSSVNLDEHKK
+500 
-512 SKHPEIENALGNE
+512 
-525 CHLCGKNFANKKSL
+525 
-539 ILHIKG
+539 
-545 HTGESSVLCDMC
+545 LCDMC
-557 GKRLSSGEHLKQHL
+557 GKGFDGREQLEAHY
-571 RVHTGYKPHTC
+571 RIHTGDKPF
-582 TVCGKGFAKKCNLTL
+582 VCSYCQKNFTKKQYLIM
-597 HERVH
+597 HERIH
-602 SGEKPYVCKVCS
+602 SGEKPFICEYCGKG
-614 KAFSQRSTL
+614 FNQRSPL
-623 VIHERYHTGERPYV
+623 KIHMRGHTGERPYI
-637 CSLCSKG
+637 CHICKNG
-644 FVAKGLLSVHI
+644 FISRTVLNMHYKT
-655 KSCNVIPA
+655 CN
-663 EYLSG
+663 G
-668 ITD
+668 

>member
-237 AEMPAFQ
+237 AEMPCDQSDDGSIATGYECELCVEVFPTENAF
-244 PFITLSDG
+244 LSHYTKEDVCGLLCCVCDAIFLSMDDLVEHQQTHSMENIVVEPGEIQFEQYNENVEAVLNIPSDEVIVDPTTNDLVYILDDSSCVNEVVIEETNQQDG
-252 RRAKKTIWNKKLPEI
+252 QKT
-267 DIIPIQKDLCGKN
+267 
-280 NHSLSVDEYTDD
+280 
-292 ATPSPSGT
+292 
-300 KISRHPLYKNPF
+300 
-312 VYKKNCW
+312 
-319 RLGRRKNQHFEHTNP
+319 
-334 KWACM
+334 
-339 ICNFVAKEKNSLI
+339 
-352 NHYEVHKAEK
+352 
-362 DAKLELPECKSKS
+362 SKS
-375 DYFNCSICYQEF
+375 SSDN
-387 TSLKAYEKHF
+387 AVVV
-397 DRYHGERKFTC
+397 
-408 FICEKFY
+408 
-415 KDAFQ
+415 
-420 LCIHNHL
+420 
-427 AHTTT
+427 HTDHVYMMSP
-432 ENQYY
+432 QQD
-437 CILCDFKTNSRKSLK
+437 LTNSADSKKKRNYVASKGRQPAPK
-452 QHLQGHEDSCLFKC
+452 RRHEVPDFSASNYVVLTPNSDVDVVHYKCLRCEQLFISKFVFLRHIEKGKCFVNNC
-466 DVCGRGFEGKSN
+466 DVCPAIFERNSEFYDHYVTAHTDRAICTFCFRTFMYEKNVKEHMLRHLDQFRHRCDVCNKGFYTLREFRNHYKNRHMGIR
-478 LEEHKSIHDAATIF
+478 HRCA
-492 CCDICGEN
+492 ICGRSFADEYY
-500 FDSSVNLDEHKK
+500 FKRHIATHSKIEVSDSTSDLN
-512 SKHPEIENALGNE
+512 
-525 CHLCGKNFANKKSL
+525 
-539 ILHIKG
+539 
-545 HTGESSVLCDMC
+545 SS
-557 GKRLSSGEHLKQHL
+557 
-571 RVHTGYKPHTC
+571 
-582 TVCGKGFAKKCNLTL
+582 
-597 HERVH
+597 
-602 SGEKPYVCKVCS
+602 
-614 KAFSQRSTL
+614 
-623 VIHERYHTGERPYV
+623 I
-637 CSLCSKG
+637 
-644 FVAKGLLSVHI
+644 
-655 KSCNVIPA
+655 
-663 EYLSG
+663 
-668 ITD
+668 

>member
-237 AEMPAFQ
+237 AEMPCDLLSTNISIEDQAEYAKPNKRKMKKPIKVSEHNENMKIVYGDNETLDKKQLIKCDDLLFKCKLCKTEKIFSKKEVIQ
-244 PFITLSDG
+244 HYGLHHKDVRVPRSIRLARMFSCEICSKKFKLSHSLQVHMTTHNNTFLCVDCHLTFKKDIDYVLHCRKHCPDNKFKCVYCDYETSDVNDISQHLHSFHDKFRYTCKICNKGFDVLTWFEEHDNLHTGKKPFTC
-252 RRAKKTIWNKKLPEI
+252 EF
-267 DIIPIQKDLCGKN
+267 CGK
-280 NHSLSVDEYTDD
+280 SFIY
-292 ATPSPSGT
+292 
-300 KISRHPLYKNPF
+300 SRYLAAHKTSMHKLEITGEASTYECPLCNKQY
-312 VYKKNCW
+312 
-319 RLGRRKNQHFEHTNP
+319 QH
-334 KWACM
+334 
-339 ICNFVAKEKNSLI
+339 KNSLK
-352 NHYEVHKAEK
+352 VHMN
-362 DAKLELPECKSKS
+362 S
-375 DYFNCSICYQEF
+375 
-387 TSLKAYEKHF
+387 
-397 DRYHGERKFTC
+397 
-408 FICEKFY
+408 
-415 KDAFQ
+415 
-420 LCIHNHL
+420 
-427 AHTTT
+427 HTG
-432 ENQYY
+432 NVA
-437 CILCDFKTNSRKSLK
+437 I
-452 QHLQGHEDSCLFKC
+452 
-466 DVCGRGFEGKSN
+466 
-478 LEEHKSIHDAATIF
+478 
-492 CCDICGEN
+492 CDICG
-500 FDSSVNLDEHKK
+500 KQ
-512 SKHPEIENALGNE
+512 
-525 CHLCGKNFANKKSL
+525 
-539 ILHIKG
+539 
-545 HTGESSVLCDMC
+545 
-557 GKRLSSGEHLKQHL
+557 LSSTEKLKFHM
-571 RVHTGYKPHTC
+571 RTHTGYKPFKCKFCEKCFT
-582 TVCGKGFAKKCNLTL
+582 KKPILIE
-597 HERVH
+597 HERIH
-602 SGEKPYVCKVCS
+602 TGEKPYNCS
-614 KAFSQRSTL
+614 YCHKSFSQRSSL
-623 VIHERYHTGERPYV
+623 VIHIRTHTGERPYV
-637 CSLCSKG
+637 CHICNKG
-644 FVAKGLLSVHI
+644 FVARSLLNIHFKNCKG
-655 KSCNVIPA
+655 
-663 EYLSG
+663 Y
-668 ITD
+668 